1 MMKKWSYYYWAFILI
16 LQIVVIVRKIQNE
29 SIYIWNV
36 VALVSAVFFLYH
48 RLFKNKVYQNAE
60 ISMALLIAIN
70 GITTGLAQIINL
82 NSLLVLITGLVVTAI
97 SIFMAYFIWKQGS
110 KA

>member
-1 MMKKWSYYYWAFILI
+1 MMKRLSYYYWAFIFI
-16 LQIVVIVRKIQNE
+16 LQIVLIVQKIQNE

-36 VALVSAVFFLYH
+36 VALISAVFFLYH
-48 RLFKNKVYQNAE
+48 RLIKNKVYQNAE

-82 NSLLVLITGLVVTAI
+82 NSLLVLVTSIAVTAI
-97 SIFMAYFIWKQGS
+97 SIFMAYFIWKQES